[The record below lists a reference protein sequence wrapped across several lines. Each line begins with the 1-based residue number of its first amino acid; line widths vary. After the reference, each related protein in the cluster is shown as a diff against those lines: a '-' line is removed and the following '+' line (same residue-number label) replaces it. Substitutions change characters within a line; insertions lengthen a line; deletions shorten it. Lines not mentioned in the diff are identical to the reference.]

1 MTDIRFTCPKCNLS
15 ILTISEAAEVGHNC
29 PKNLRRGRPTLT
41 MFVRESNVKHFPA
54 PSVSEGV
61 VAAPFGDV
69 QQEPNGDFTVQRA
82 ADFPIE
88 VFNTWDAVLVEFGQ
102 KL

>member
-1 MTDIRFTCPKCNLS
+1 MNAKFTCPKCHTS
-15 ILTISEAAEVGHNC
+15 VLTISEAAQVGHNC
-29 PKNLRRGRPTLT
+29 PKNLKGGRPAMTI
-41 MFVRESNVKHFPA
+41 FVRETNVKFFDA
-54 PSVSEGV
+54 PDINEGV
-61 VAAPFGDV
+61 VTLPFGDV

-88 VFNTWDAVLVEFGQ
+88 VFNTWEAVLVEFGQ